1 MSQCNRTTCKNIPCY
16 LEEGIFSIYGGKF
29 NVKLKDDSLL
39 YDERQ
44 DIEEGLD
51 EFKSGQTILY
61 CPICFELEE

>member
-1 MSQCNRTTCKNIPCY
+1 MSQCNSPICKNIPYY

-29 NVKLKDDSLL
+29 NVKLKDDSWL
-39 YDERQ
+39 YNERQ

-51 EFKSGQTILY
+51 EYKNGQIILY